1 MHHYKCIITIERG
14 EDLPFSPLSIVSQLF
29 LQRNL
34 SRKSQ
39 KISRTHQGGYRPI
52 DIEKIQEMAWY
63 SIAKEIAHGENQV
76 GILLRSGQFF
86 LTRLQT
92 NFYSTMNH
100 LASVSSRVGRFC
112 VAIVLTISIS
122 LTIPPAQAAPL
133 PTPPLAPVEPTLGA
147 KVFTANCAAC
157 HIGGNNVILAEKN
170 LSKDALSKY
179 AMDSIAA
186 IKMQVTGGK
195 NAMPAFGENLTS
207 AEIEAVARYVLTQ
220 SQQDWKGSTVG
231 LQ

>member
-1 MHHYKCIITIERG
+1 
-14 EDLPFSPLSIVSQLF
+14 
-29 LQRNL
+29 
-34 SRKSQ
+34 
-39 KISRTHQGGYRPI
+39 
-52 DIEKIQEMAWY
+52 MAWY
-63 SIAKEIAHGENQV
+63 SIAKEIAHGENRV
-76 GILLRSGQFF
+76 GILLRSGQTFF
-86 LTRLQT
+86 TRLQS
-92 NFYSTMNH
+92 NFYSIMND
-100 LASVSSRVGRFC
+100 SSSAFSRAGRFL
-112 VAIVLTISIS
+112 VAIVLTASIS
-122 LTIPPAQAAPL
+122 FTIPPAQADPL
-133 PTPPLAPVEPTLGA
+133 PTPPVVPVEPTLGS

>member
-1 MHHYKCIITIERG
+1 M
-14 EDLPFSPLSIVSQLF
+14 
-29 LQRNL
+29 
-34 SRKSQ
+34 
-39 KISRTHQGGYRPI
+39 
-52 DIEKIQEMAWY
+52 
-63 SIAKEIAHGENQV
+63 
-76 GILLRSGQFF
+76 GILARSDQTFF
-86 LTRLQT
+86 QRLIASFQ
-92 NFYSTMNH
+92 H
-100 LASVSSRVGRFC
+100 LVKAFSVSTAFARLGHQC
-112 VAIVLTISIS
+112 VAITLVLCLSFTIVPMANAES
-122 LTIPPAQAAPL
+122 
-133 PTPPLAPVEPTLGA
+133 TPFPAPVPIAPTLGS

-170 LSKDALSKY
+170 LSKDALAKY

-220 SQQDWKGSTVG
+220 SQQDWKGSSVG